1 MSVREFFT
9 LPDGRTARLFRLR
22 SKNGELTADISDFG
36 GVLYAL
42 TFPGGDGIPV
52 DVVLGYRDP
61 HDYLACGTYFGA
73 LVGRVANR
81 IAGASFTLDGLS
93 YQLVAN
99 EKPNSLHGGIGFS
112 HRLWEVRDYREDLLA
127 LRLFSPDGE
136 GGYPGDLTVD
146 AVYRVTSEN
155 ALELEL
161 QATTSATTVVNLT
174 GHAYFNLNGE
184 GSGSIA
190 GQVIQVNAAERQEV
204 GADLIPTG
212 RLLPVAETAY
222 DLRRARRFD
231 ELLAEFPNG
240 LDDNFRL
247 PGPGGVMQWMATAFS
262 EKTGIRLDL
271 AGTDIAVQL
280 YTGGGL
286 NGTDIGKNGRAYE
299 RFGGFCLEP
308 QHLIDSPHHAAF
320 PSIRL
325 EPGERYCQKIE
336 YRFSRMPA

>member
-1 MSVREFFT
+1 MRVREFFK

-22 SKNGELTADISDFG
+22 SPNGELTADVSDFG

-42 TFPGGDGIPV
+42 TFPGRDGVPV

-61 HDYLACGTYFGA
+61 RDYLTCGTYFGA

-81 IAGASFTLDGLS
+81 IAGASFTLDGVS
-93 YQLVAN
+93 YQVVAN
-99 EKPNSLHGGIGFS
+99 EKNNSLHGGVGFS
-112 HRLWEVRDYREDLLA
+112 HRLWEVREYCGDRLA

-146 AVYRVTSEN
+146 AVYRATPEN
-155 ALELEL
+155 ALELEFR
-161 QATTSATTVVNLT
+161 ATTTAATVVNLT
-174 GHAYFNLNGE
+174 GHAYFNLDGA

-190 GQVIQVNAAERQEV
+190 DQSIQVNAAERQEV
-204 GADLIPTG
+204 GPDLIPTG
-212 RLLPVAETAY
+212 RLLSVAGTSY
-222 DLRRARRFD
+222 DLRRVRSFR
-231 ELLAEFPNG
+231 ELLNMFPDG

-247 PGPGGVMQWMATAFS
+247 PGEGGTMQWMATAFS
-262 EKTGIRLDL
+262 TKTGIRMDL
-271 AGTDIAVQL
+271 AGTDISVQL

-286 NGTDIGKNGRAYE
+286 NGTDVGKDGNVYE

-325 EPGERYCQKIE
+325 EPGETYCQKIE
-336 YRFSRMPA
+336 YRFSRMPD